1 MQCATGSSHQAQSPK
16 DIRVP
21 FLEERVSRLNL
32 AYQQEACFMIQAKPR
47 ELKKSHRLE
56 GLLDHTEFLVE

>member
-16 DIRVP
+16 DIRES

-32 AYQQEACFMIQAKPR
+32 V
-47 ELKKSHRLE
+47 
-56 GLLDHTEFLVE
+56 LLARSLLHDIGETKRVKEES